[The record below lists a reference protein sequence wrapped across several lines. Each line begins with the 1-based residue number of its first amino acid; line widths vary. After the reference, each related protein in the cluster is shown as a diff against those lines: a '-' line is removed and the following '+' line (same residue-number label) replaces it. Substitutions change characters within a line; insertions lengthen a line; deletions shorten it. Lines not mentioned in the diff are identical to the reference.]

1 MEFRMLTITDGG
13 SLARV
18 LKLSIDLRLKR
29 LLIERRDQL
38 GGDITDIARFIIV
51 QPGDGLAALE
61 RELGFSVL
69 MNQVDGSR
77 YGDRDFSP
85 SWEWL
90 ANHGHCFE
98 MVFIMTDDG
107 FAHVVLIQNSPMQNR
122 LLRALCL
129 TYATAWPGE
138 AP

>member
-1 MEFRMLTITDGG
+1 MDLERML
-13 SLARV
+13 SMC
-18 LKLSIDLRLKR
+18 
-29 LLIERRDQL
+29 RRDQWSV
-38 GGDITDIARFIIV
+38 GD
-51 QPGDGLAALE
+51 L
-61 RELGFSVL
+61 
-69 MNQVDGSR
+69 
-77 YGDRDFSP
+77 DFSP